1 MQESDAELHPP
12 SYNCCQYRFCFIA
25 SSPKSTLKDNY
36 RLVMASLLSF
46 ICTCVYHIRAG
57 VLPWLLVHIVSYA
70 VVVLLLSYTGQDNI
84 SVCNFTVDQYCY
96 SVRAYAQQ
104 GYEFGHVGLCTY
116 MYVRICIYIC
126 RQKKQA
132 V

>member
-1 MQESDAELHPP
+1 MLNYILHHTIVA
-12 SYNCCQYRFCFIA
+12 SIGSVSIA

-84 SVCNFTVDQYCY
+84 SVCNFTVD
-96 SVRAYAQQ
+96 
-104 GYEFGHVGLCTY
+104 
-116 MYVRICIYIC
+116 
-126 RQKKQA
+126 
-132 V
+132 